1 MAHGFTTT
9 INGMTADKYAERFRE
24 AHFAVLLYNHR
35 SFGTSD
41 GEPRQEIN
49 FLERNFN

>member
-9 INGMTADKYAERFRE
+9 INGMTADKYAERFRQ
-24 AHFAVLLYNHR
+24 AGYSVLLYDHR
-35 SFGTSD
+35 NLGISD

-49 FLERNFN
+49 F